1 MGLIKSAS
9 RLSNKC
15 IYPQLCPHFYLS
27 FFMKPVGILALL
39 DEECFFPKATDK
51 SFVEKLFKQQEGNP
65 KLFKPEFR
73 STSDFGVCHYAG
85 RVDYQAAQW
94 LTKNMDPLNDNVV
107 ALLQSSNEPL
117 VQVLYHFAYGLVF
130 SSSMC

>member
-1 MGLIKSAS
+1 M
-9 RLSNKC
+9 
-15 IYPQLCPHFYLS
+15 
-27 FFMKPVGILALL
+27 GILALL

-107 ALLQSSNEPL
+107 SLLQSSNEPL
-117 VQVLYHFAYGLVF
+117 VQVRLFYCPHNAFLSLRLF
-130 SSSMC
+130 LCCHQIL